1 MTVSLSLYAW
11 VPQASRTLR
20 TRTTEGL
27 SATSLGLVLTCCAFW
42 LVYGLGISDVAQIVN
57 NVGAMLLVGVIA
69 WVVASQRQGLARL
82 WPCLVVA
89 ASASVAVGASS
100 MWGPA
105 AAASIGGAIGT
116 VSRFPQVWVALS
128 GRSLLGLDP
137 WAVVLGLVSG
147 LLWTSYGVLAG
158 DVPVVATSVLGV
170 ALQAVIVY
178 RRLPLRRTLHSLST
192 GRLGRR
198 VAAAAGPLATR
209 LPYQPPVLVTA

>member
-27 SATSLGLVLTCCAFW
+27 SATSLALVLTCSAFW
-42 LVYGLGISDVAQIVN
+42 LVYGLGISDAAQIVN

-69 WVVASQRQGLARL
+69 WVVASQRQGLARM
-82 WPCLVVA
+82 WPWLVVA
-89 ASASVAVGASS
+89 LAASLAVGASS
-100 MWGPA
+100 LWGPA

-116 VSRFPQVWVALS
+116 VSRLPQVWVAIS
-128 GRSLLGLDP
+128 GRPLFGLDP
-137 WAVVLGLVSG
+137 WAVVLALVSG
-147 LLWTSYGVLAG
+147 LLWTAYGVLAS
-158 DVPVVATSVLGV
+158 DVPVIATSVLGV
-170 ALQAVIVY
+170 ALQSVIVY

-198 VAAAAGPLATR
+198 VASVTVPLATR
-209 LPYQPPVLVTA
+209 LPYQPPVLVAA